1 MNQKLV
7 ISYIYDF
14 LSHIFEEKISLRKV
28 IVFGSV
34 ARNEF
39 DKNSDIDLFIEPAQ
53 KSKIKEIETKVKEI
67 KKRFESEKEHTWKLK
82 NIDYPIKEI
91 IGDLDSPMWKV
102 LKEDLISNGIML
114 YGKYEEL
121 PKKIKHYVLI
131 NYSLKNLK
139 QKKKMQFSRK
149 LFGYSIK
156 KNKKLY
162 EQEGIIQQ
170 TNARKIAKNILL
182 IPLEEITGIKKLF
195 DDFKVKMEMREV
207 WLKE

>member
-7 ISYIYDF
+7 IAYIYDF